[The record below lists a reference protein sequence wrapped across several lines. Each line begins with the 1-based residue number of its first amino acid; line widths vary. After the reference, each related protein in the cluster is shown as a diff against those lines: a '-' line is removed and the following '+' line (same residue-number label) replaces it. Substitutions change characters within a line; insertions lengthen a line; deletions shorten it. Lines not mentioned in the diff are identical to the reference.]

1 MAFKMK
7 GFPMMGAKT
16 HAKSKH
22 DKEGEKPPYI
32 GQRKMM
38 GGEEYVWLK
47 GDIYGDGTWVI
58 SNDATKDAEY
68 KAMMNRIK
76 ANREAGVY
84 DPDYDGSVE
93 PEYER

>member
-22 DKEGEKPPYI
+22 DKEAPYI
-32 GQRKMM
+32 GQKKMM

-58 SNDATKDAEY
+58 SNEETKDAEY
-68 KAMMNRIK
+68 EAMMKRIE
-76 ANREAGVY
+76 ANKKAGVY

-93 PEYER
+93 PKYER

>member
-16 HAKSKH
+16 HAKSNH
-22 DKEGEKPPYI
+22 DKETEEPPYI
-32 GQRKMM
+32 GERKEI

-58 SNDATKDAEY
+58 SNEETKEAEH
-68 KAMMNRIK
+68 KAMMDRIK

-84 DPDYDGSVE
+84 EPGYDGSVK
-93 PEYER
+93 PNYPR